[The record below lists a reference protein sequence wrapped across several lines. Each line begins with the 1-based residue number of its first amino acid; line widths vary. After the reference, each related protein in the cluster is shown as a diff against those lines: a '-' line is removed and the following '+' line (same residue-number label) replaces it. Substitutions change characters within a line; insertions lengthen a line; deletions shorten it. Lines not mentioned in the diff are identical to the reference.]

1 MRIFYNRWRCLEPI
15 QDLFYF
21 SSSLSDSTQ
30 KTFASTPLRLTSI
43 EWNLMCKSTRLTRE
57 TISVRSLPSVGF
69 ISWILMGVLLGNSRH
84 LRIEGIKII
93 FGTVERA
100 PSKPLG
106 DGLAIEAV
114 VLALLKVWPKA
125 MLLAFP
131 IF

>member
-1 MRIFYNRWRCLEPI
+1 
-15 QDLFYF
+15 
-21 SSSLSDSTQ
+21 
-30 KTFASTPLRLTSI
+30 
-43 EWNLMCKSTRLTRE
+43 
-57 TISVRSLPSVGF
+57 
-69 ISWILMGVLLGNSRH
+69 MGVLLGNSRH

-125 MLLAFP
+125 ML
-131 IF
+131 